1 MPVIN
6 IESPKMTKEKRELL
20 VRELTAKASEI
31 MEFPPESIMILIK
44 EIDFEHVGVGGAL
57 LCNMHHDKS

>member
-20 VRELTAKASEI
+20 VKELTAKASEI

-44 EIDFEHVGVGGAL
+44 EIDFEHIGVGGVL
-57 LCNMHHDKS
+57 LCNMPQDKS